1 MNFRIILSGNGA
13 EIGVGKIS
21 KAQYDFWSK
30 SVNAKNL
37 NWEIQGNLDEDEV
50 VPDEVRLSE
59 HYEYMEI
66 YCQSGVYE
74 DGLELEIIPEDD
86 EDDEGFTFSGDY
98 DDFLDEFT
106 FDDQHPIIEKTVKYP
121 KKCPLN
127 VWAMP
132 IGLSIRPENT
142 LARELSSIALS
153 DRTKACSSLS
163 LMPIWKQKQPI
174 SCPSFTSATKTTR
187 PGRCGLG
194 FCSSRRTLRL
204 RKSRYVLIPL
214 TAARFFETP
223 WMR

>member
-1 MNFRIILSGNGA
+1 MNYRIILTGNGA

-50 VPDEVRLSE
+50 VPEEVRLSE

-106 FDDQHPIIEKTVKYP
+106 FDDQYPIIEKTVKYP
-121 KKCPLN
+121 KKKEHCLA
-127 VWAMP
+127 WIAEES
-132 IGLSIRPENT
+132 GT
-142 LARELSSIALS
+142 LIEEVIELEDDEVFDPKKVKLIYTMINSQLKLITGVEY
-153 DRTKACSSLS
+153 DGYSLS
-163 LMPIWKQKQPI
+163 EYTDE
-174 SCPSFTSATKTTR
+174 FE
-187 PGRCGLG
+187 
-194 FCSSRRTLRL
+194 
-204 RKSRYVLIPL
+204 KSGHMEAQVFIN
-214 TAARFFETP
+214 E
-223 WMR
+223 